1 MCMNDTQLIESSKPE
16 YWEKSYKSG
25 EMGWDI
31 GEPTPVFNS
40 WIQTQKESL
49 SICILGAGNGWD
61 ALHFAE
67 KGHKVTAVDFAESAV
82 LNMNVAAAKRGL
94 KLNILHMDIFNLDEI
109 FTNTFDI
116 VLEYTCFCAI
126 DPDQRDVYI
135 SLVNHILNPSGKFV
149 GLLFPTDKN
158 FDSDGP
164 PFGVDIDTT
173 LNLFSKY
180 FTVIEKEIPSNSIK
194 RRKGREIF
202 VILKKNGN

>member
-1 MCMNDTQLIESSKPE
+1 MCINDTRKIESSKPE
-16 YWEKSYKSG
+16 FWEKSYKSG

-94 KLNILHMDIFNLDEI
+94 KLNILHMDIFNS
-109 FTNTFDI
+109 
-116 VLEYTCFCAI
+116 
-126 DPDQRDVYI
+126 P
-135 SLVNHILNPSGKFV
+135 ILLILCWNILAFV
-149 GLLFPTDKN
+149 PLIL
-158 FDSDGP
+158 
-164 PFGVDIDTT
+164 I
-173 LNLFSKY
+173 
-180 FTVIEKEIPSNSIK
+180 KEM
-194 RRKGREIF
+194 F
-202 VILKKNGN
+202 ILAL